1 MGACKTTKKRSVTRW
16 AWVIVQNQFT
26 IGRFRQQRQI
36 TLKIP
41 YRRSSTKSCWNFL
54 QDSKDFILFLAK
66 IIMSCLNRITCFK
79 IIGCSIEW
87 SKRKVSGFFK
97 MKQSFH
103 LFTDLE
109 ELFLLFEWT
118 TRNLLIFTVYRG
130 LCMGTFYYMCS
141 HAHIEAIWSMS
152 SVFADHS
159 IHHFWA
165 SISQWWSLLSR

>member
-26 IGRFRQQRQI
+26 IGRFRQQGQI

-109 ELFLLFEWT
+109 EFLLFEWT
-118 TRNLLIFTVYRG
+118 TRNLLILLCIGVYVW
-130 LCMGTFYYMCS
+130 
-141 HAHIEAIWSMS
+141 AHFIICVHML
-152 SVFADHS
+152 
-159 IHHFWA
+159 I
-165 SISQWWSLLSR
+165 